1 MKTLTAST
9 ALIDALSEQHVSY
22 ELIPHRRTQSA
33 SAEAR
38 AIGVDPEHVA
48 KTLVLTTDGRFVLAV
63 LPASERIDVHKV
75 RDVLEVDD
83 VKLASERVLA
93 GAYPEFELGA
103 VPPVGG
109 SGHELVLV
117 DRRVRD
123 ANWVVFEAGT
133 HEQSL
138 RMKAAD
144 LIDVAK
150 ARVADI
156 CQD

>member
-1 MKTLTAST
+1 MKASTPST
-9 ALIDALSEQHVSY
+9 ALIEALAEQRISY

-33 SAEAR
+33 VAEAR
-38 AIGVDPEHVA
+38 AVGVDPAHVA
-48 KTLVLTTDGRFVLAV
+48 KTLVLTTGGGFVLAV
-63 LPASERIDVHKV
+63 LPASERIDLHKV
-75 RDVLEVDD
+75 RDVLETDD
-83 VKLASERVLA
+83 VELASEQVLA

-103 VPPVGG
+103 VPPVAG
-109 SGHELVLV
+109 SGRDPVLV

-144 LIDVAK
+144 LVDVAK

>member
-1 MKTLTAST
+1 MNTST
-9 ALIDALSEQHVSY
+9 QATVLIDVLNERHISY

-33 SAEAR
+33 AAEAR
-38 AIGVDPEHVA
+38 AVGVDPAHVA
-48 KTLVLTTDGRFVLAV
+48 KTLVLTTGDEFVLAV
-63 LPASERIDVHKV
+63 LPGSERIDLRKV
-75 RDVLEVDD
+75 GDVLETAD
-83 VKLASERVLA
+83 VELASEQVLA
-93 GAYPEFELGA
+93 GAFPEYELGA
-103 VPPVGG
+103 VPPIGG
-109 SGHELVLV
+109 TGRDRVLV

-144 LIDVAK
+144 LVDVAA